1 MDEWWQGDPR
11 AARRCIFG
19 DSGTPAW
26 SGGLLYRLVEGADGS
41 SAPRRDPPA
50 LILQST
56 RRRGSTG
63 YLTQRMIP

>member
-1 MDEWWQGDPR
+1 MPPCLAACEGYPAFRGVLSMDEWWQGDPR

-41 SAPRRDPPA
+41 SAPRRDPLP
-50 LILQST
+50 
-56 RRRGSTG
+56 
-63 YLTQRMIP
+63 

>member
-41 SAPRRDPPA
+41 SAFGATPA
-50 LILQST
+50 LYLLDH
-56 RRRGSTG
+56 RRGRARLDIS
-63 YLTQRMIP
+63 PNA